1 VVSYQRARNPER
13 KEERRQLL
21 LAAARRLSAARPLQ
35 EIAIAEVA
43 AEAGLAKGTV
53 YLYFATKEELFLAL
67 TEDELWSW
75 FAEVDAR
82 LESLRACT
90 PRHLAYQ
97 LVGALAARPMLPRLL
112 SWLHNVEHNLD
123 ESSARRYKQTLLE
136 RVALT
141 GARLETLLSLS
152 VGEGAR
158 ALLTLNALG
167 VGLAQMA
174 MPSPLIAR
182 LLEEPQLAALRVD
195 FVPALEH
202 AFGDLLVGMTRRNP

>member
-1 VVSYQRARNPER
+1 MVSYQRARNPER

-21 LAAARRLSAARPLQ
+21 LGAARRLIAARPLQ

-82 LESLRACT
+82 LESLRVSS
-90 PRHLAYQ
+90 PRHLAHV
-97 LVGALAARPMLPRLL
+97 LVEALAARPMLPRLL
-112 SWLHNVEHNLD
+112 SWLHTVEQNLD
-123 ESSARRYKQTLLE
+123 EAAARRYKATVLE

-141 GARLETLLSLS
+141 GARLEALLTLSP
-152 VGEGAR
+152 GEGAR
-158 ALLTLNALG
+158 ALLVLNALG

-182 LLEEPQLAALRVD
+182 LLDELQLAPLRVD
-195 FVPALEH
+195 FVPALER